1 MYIYIHIHTCVYTH
15 TDIHCIYIQGSGNS
29 AKGSRGKGGLFFL
42 RFFFEIFFLRRFWKQ
57 CERQPGQRRPFGSA
71 TCAGVSPPSAK
82 SASSLM
88 GISYICIIDR

>member
-42 RFFFEIFFLRRFWKQ
+42 RFFFEIFFFEKVLETVRKAAGAKEAFWLSHMRRG
-57 CERQPGQRRPFGSA
+57 E
-71 TCAGVSPPSAK
+71 PSVRK
-82 SASSLM
+82 V
-88 GISYICIIDR
+88 GIVADGYFLYMYYR